1 MVLMGDGKR
10 QKMATDTKL
19 INIKPGMGTGSTLV
33 FKGEGHKRA
42 GQTPSDLVI
51 EFELIPHS
59 KFKRFQNDLII
70 EHQIS
75 LMDAINAGPVKFKTL
90 EGEQIEISV
99 EEITPD
105 TFKIIEGKGM
115 PIVNDNPLG
124 PIMKDSGRGNLILKF
139 DIQFPTNLDET
150 KKNKL
155 VALLDEIEEENQV

>member
-1 MVLMGDGKR
+1 
-10 QKMATDTKL
+10 MATDTKL

-124 PIMKDSGRGNLILKF
+124 PIMKDFGRGNLILKF

>member
-1 MVLMGDGKR
+1 
-10 QKMATDTKL
+10 MATDTKL
-19 INIKPGMGTGSTLV
+19 INIKPGMGTGSTLN

-90 EGEQIEISV
+90 EGE
-99 EEITPD
+99 
-105 TFKIIEGKGM
+105 
-115 PIVNDNPLG
+115 
-124 PIMKDSGRGNLILKF
+124 
-139 DIQFPTNLDET
+139 
-150 KKNKL
+150 
-155 VALLDEIEEENQV
+155 